1 MEQFANALFRAYVE
15 PTRKG
20 TYETNLE
27 DQVSGQTLASDQ
39 VRVRELPVYGG
50 RDRRCAAGQSGVLQ
64 SDLRFTDLH
73 GRIVRLRARP
83 LRRVTQVDHQ
93 DFSCRT
99 GENQ

>member
-1 MEQFANALFRAYVE
+1 MLSQRA
-15 PTRKG
+15 KG
-20 TYETNLE
+20 AYETNLE
-27 DQVSGQTLASDQ
+27 SQVSGQAITSDQ
-39 VRVRELPVYGG
+39 MRVRELPVYGG
-50 RDRRCAAGQSGVLQ
+50 VERRRAPGQSGVLQ
-64 SDLRFTDLH
+64 RDLRFAGLH